1 MPPRVGQHRSV
12 TIVDSSGKLAHDNLS
27 GYPITIDIFHD
38 KIHQGEAYQ
47 ETGTNSLGSG
57 GQKLYHIVT
66 ANTTTWSH
74 LGLSGLITAR
84 GADSNVAIYHSS
96 TVDSIGTGVTLSNM
110 DANTSISHITSVY
123 EDPTTITNTGT
134 LLHKEYVA
142 SGNKSGG
149 TNVSRE
155 EVILKQNA
163 SHLIIFESEGAN
175 NNVSHI
181 IRFYESNNI

>member
-12 TIVDSSGKLAHDNLS
+12 TLVGSSGKLLHDNLTE
-27 GYPITIDIFHD
+27 YPVTIDIFHHE
-38 KIHQGEAYQ
+38 IHEGDAYQ

-66 ANTTTWSH
+66 ANTTTWAH

-84 GADSNVAIYHSS
+84 GAAGNVAIYHSS
-96 TVDSIGTGVTLSNM
+96 VVASEGTGVTLCNM

-123 EDPTTITNTGT
+123 QDPLSITNTGT
-134 LLHKEYVA
+134 LLHREYVA

-163 SHLIIFESEGAN
+163 SHLLIIESEGAN
-175 NNVSHI
+175 NDISHI
-181 IRFYESNNI
+181 IRFYEANNI